1 MIYFYDLLPCST
13 GSKTRSRSYRVHCVR
28 RCADCFRRDEDRC
41 GRHRKRQPQCA
52 GQLPHRVVARHHS
65 RPYPDG
71 HRRRAGPG
79 VRGAQFGAGRGGRV
93 PHSQGAR
100 RIHTTADSAPPLR
113 WHSAA
118 CRVRAA
124 TRRHQPTTSPAVRHL
139 GVFLS
144 DSSRMRTDTG
154 QSFCP
159 TAVPDRACCN
169 ALRVRGRALLRLL
182 AWPLSTAVVDSDS
195 AGLCRW

>member
-1 MIYFYDLLPCST
+1 MDFADSIGNSKPCRAIAICEHDGEVVRTVIYFYDLLPCST

-71 HRRRAGPG
+71 HPRRAGPS

-93 PHSQGAR
+93 PLVSAR
-100 RIHTTADSAPPLR
+100 RKDTTADSRANPFAGIPPHAVYALLHGAPADDFA
-113 WHSAA
+113 SG
-118 CRVRAA
+118 
-124 TRRHQPTTSPAVRHL
+124 T
-139 GVFLS
+139 
-144 DSSRMRTDTG
+144 SSR
-154 QSFCP
+154 S
-159 TAVPDRACCN
+159 
-169 ALRVRGRALLRLL
+169 
-182 AWPLSTAVVDSDS
+182 LS
-195 AGLCRW
+195 